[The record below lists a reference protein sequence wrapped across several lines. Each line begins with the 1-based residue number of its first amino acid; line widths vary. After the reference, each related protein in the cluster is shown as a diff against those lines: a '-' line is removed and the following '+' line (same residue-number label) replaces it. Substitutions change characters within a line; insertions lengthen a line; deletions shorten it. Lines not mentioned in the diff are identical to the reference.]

1 MSPST
6 PKSPAQSM
14 TVPQA
19 KPTTEQVAMVQ
30 RRKKA
35 LEILGESLQID
46 PPMLLAILKNQIMPG
61 ASDDE
66 IAAITIIANVYDLN
80 PILRELY
87 AFPDPKRKRI
97 VPVVGVDGWA
107 KIINRQTDY
116 DGCEF
121 KMEMT
126 PEGKPISCTCK
137 LYSKS
142 RSHPL
147 EITEYF
153 DECKRNTDPW
163 TNMPKR
169 MLRHKAFIQAGRVAF
184 GISGI
189 YDEDEARD
197 IVVKDV
203 TPTTAPA
210 FLTAPEV
217 IQPAAQEPQPATH
230 EQTAAE
236 IKQAEPTKEPEP
248 AKAEEPKRDVTDGLE
263 PADVLTL
270 LTQLMKKDGVSED
283 QLTIH
288 LRATKV
294 AKKDQH
300 WPELSDSKLRAVAN
314 AWDRELPAIR
324 AIQV

>member
-1 MSPST
+1 MSTLVVQQVNKMAALFGIPESGELIKVLKST
-6 PKSPAQSM
+6 AFKGDVSDAQMS
-14 TVPQA
+14 A
-19 KPTTEQVAMVQ
+19 LLIVA
-30 RRKKA
+30 
-35 LEILGESLQID
+35 
-46 PPMLLAILKNQIMPG
+46 NQ
-61 ASDDE
+61 
-66 IAAITIIANVYDLN
+66 YKLN
-80 PILRELY
+80 PWTKEIY
-87 AFPDPKRKRI
+87 AFPDKNNGI